1 MSYNPDPNKEA
12 NIEVHFFNKPEKENY
27 PSLQFSITD
36 VQRTDSQNHLGLIS
50 ESRITKCNKIM
61 GLMKKTFLIFSKK
74 NLLTI

>member
-1 MSYNPDPNKEA
+1 MSYNPDRNKEA
-12 NIEVHFFNKPEKENY
+12 IEVHFFNKREKENY
-27 PSLQFSITD
+27 PPLQFSITD